1 MAEKTPTI
9 TYKKSR
15 SNRRALKFWDTAD
28 MFDSM
33 QEATNIRYVIEK
45 VAEERDIHPQD
56 IGNIAISADVLY
68 ALADCFCQA
77 YKLLLNEELI
87 KSGNISKIQ
96 PTLN

>member
-9 TYKKSR
+9 TYKKYR
-15 SNRRALKFWDTAD
+15 YNKRALKFWDTSD
-28 MFDSM
+28 MFGSM
-33 QEATNIRYVIEK
+33 QEAVNIKYVIEETAK
-45 VAEERDIHPQD
+45 EKGVHPQD
-56 IGNIAISADVLY
+56 IGNIAISANVLY
-68 ALADCFCQA
+68 ALADCFTQA